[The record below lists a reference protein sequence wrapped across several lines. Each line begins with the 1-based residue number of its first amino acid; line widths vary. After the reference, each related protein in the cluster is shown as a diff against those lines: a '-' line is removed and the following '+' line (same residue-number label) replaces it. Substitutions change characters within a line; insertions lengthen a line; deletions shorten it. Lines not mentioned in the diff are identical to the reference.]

1 MTVKAR
7 RYRLFQNLALT
18 LFIDELMASED
29 NKQHVIR
36 YLRTLAI
43 PFAAANSL
51 VHYCHKLSPLS
62 PNLEAFL
69 VYATSSAP
77 TITQGHVQEFKDA
90 FLQHFLFSDEEKEE
104 IDQALSSLK
113 FRYSGSLHAEAII
126 MALAYSV
133 RNGVQAEGAELQQQ
147 LSYLTP
153 VFEVCTIFADF

>member
-1 MTVKAR
+1 MCHFDLFEN
-7 RYRLFQNLALT
+7 RLLSFS
-18 LFIDELMASED
+18 IDELMTSEN

-36 YLRTLAI
+36 YLKTLAI
-43 PFAAANSL
+43 PLAAAKFL

-62 PNLEAFL
+62 PNLEAFM

-90 FLQHFLFSDEEKEE
+90 FLRHFLFSDEEKEE

>member
-7 RYRLFQNLALT
+7 RYRLFQALALT

-36 YLRTLAI
+36 YLKTLAI

-62 PNLEAFL
+62 SSLEAFM
-69 VYATSSAP
+69 VYATSSTPA
-77 TITQGHVQEFKDA
+77 ITQGHIWEFKDR
-90 FLQHFLFSDEEKEE
+90 FLRHFLFSDEEKEV

-113 FRYSGSLHAEAII
+113 FHYNGSLHAEAII
-126 MALAYSV
+126 MALACSV
-133 RNGVQAEGAELQQQ
+133 HNGAQAEKAELQQQ
-147 LSYLTP
+147 LLYITP
-153 VFEVCTIFADF
+153 IFEASTNFVNY

>member
-7 RYRLFQNLALT
+7 RYRLFQDPALT

-62 PNLEAFL
+62 PNLEAFM
-69 VYATSSAP
+69 VYATSSSP

-90 FLQHFLFSDEEKEE
+90 FLRHFMFSDEEKED

-113 FRYSGSLHAEAII
+113 FRYSGSLHTEAII

-133 RNGVQAEGAELQQQ
+133 RNGVQPEGSEFQQQ
-147 LSYLTP
+147 LSHLTP
-153 VFEVCTIFADF
+153 VFEVCTIFTHF

>member
-1 MTVKAR
+1 MTVKVR
-7 RYRLFQNLALT
+7 RYRLFQDPALT

-62 PNLEAFL
+62 SRLEAFI
-69 VYATSSAP
+69 VYAMSVTPA
-77 TITQGHVQEFKDA
+77 ITQGHIQEFKDR
-90 FLQHFLFSDEEKEE
+90 FLRHFLFSDEEKKE

-113 FRYSGSLHAEAII
+113 FHYNGSLHAEAII
-126 MALAYSV
+126 MALACSV
-133 RNGVQAEGAELQQQ
+133 HNGAQAEKAELQQQ
-147 LSYLTP
+147 LSYITP
-153 VFEVCTIFADF
+153 IFEASTNFVDY

>member
-1 MTVKAR
+1 M
-7 RYRLFQNLALT
+7 
-18 LFIDELMASED
+18 
-29 NKQHVIR
+29 
-36 YLRTLAI
+36 
-43 PFAAANSL
+43 
-51 VHYCHKLSPLS
+51 
-62 PNLEAFL
+62 
-69 VYATSSAP
+69 VYATSFAP
-77 TITQGHVQEFKDA
+77 TITQGYVQEFKDA
-90 FLQHFLFSDEEKEE
+90 FLRHFLFSDEEKEE